1 VFLRV
6 LRVKRLGSSLYSSHK
21 GTEISSAIAAAP
33 PIHHKPSSTGL
44 EFILPTTGS
53 LETFPE
59 ESHLKL
65 ESVTLKE
72 SQ

>member
-1 VFLRV
+1 MIFP
-6 LRVKRLGSSLYSSHK
+6 
-21 GTEISSAIAAAP
+21 ISELHHPTLAAAP
-33 PIHHKPSSTGL
+33 PIHYKPSSTGL